1 MFTLLGVAA
10 DCYLSWKVP
19 RKRCIP
25 CSARRIWVLKKLKWV
40 SDDTWWKLKRYARIA
55 SILGGFIRPCDLR
68 KVTWQPSLHLLYGLC
83 CLCQHG
89 TTVEVMGMPMD
100 LELLIAYPG
109 LRDLF
114 QLLPSPGEILGLLKE
129 GIWVFHIEFEAN
141 VSAAL
146 CIRCLIPKRMKL
158 IERASYYPE
167 ILDFEL
173 CVGSQWDFRLS
184 LWQKRFWMFSKQK
197 EE

>member
-1 MFTLLGVAA
+1 MWGLQAFWEG
-10 DCYLSWKVP
+10 LS
-19 RKRCIP
+19 
-25 CSARRIWVLKKLKWV
+25 
-40 SDDTWWKLKRYARIA
+40 
-55 SILGGFIRPCDLR
+55 GH
-68 KVTWQPSLHLLYGLC
+68 VTWGKSHDNPLFTFLMDYVVFANTGLQ
-83 CLCQHG
+83 LRSWACQWIN
-89 TTVEVMGMPMD
+89 D